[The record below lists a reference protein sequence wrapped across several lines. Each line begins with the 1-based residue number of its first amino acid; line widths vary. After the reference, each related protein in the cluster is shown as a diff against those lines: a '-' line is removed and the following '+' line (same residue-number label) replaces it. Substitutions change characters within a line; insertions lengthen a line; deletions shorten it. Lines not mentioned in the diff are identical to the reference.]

1 MDGRVTYSDAP
12 RELRIKRTYTIELTP
27 LKGRNKISL
36 FLVAKKLKDI
46 YHKSI
51 RVT

>member
-12 RELRIKRTYTIELTP
+12 RELRIKRAYTIELIP
-27 LKGRNKISL
+27 LKGCNKRSCISCG
-36 FLVAKKLKDI
+36 KETKR